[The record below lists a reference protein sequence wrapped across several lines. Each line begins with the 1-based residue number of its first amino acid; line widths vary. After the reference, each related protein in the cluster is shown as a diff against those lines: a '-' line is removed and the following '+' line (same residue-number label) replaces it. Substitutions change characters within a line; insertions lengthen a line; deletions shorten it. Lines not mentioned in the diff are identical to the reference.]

1 VDNHVKIIE
10 ITPERITD
18 YESVSIAFEVRE
30 ILAVSAPANGLGGI
44 QLTPQPVSPYRK
56 DYDALGPPRLW
67 LAEFNTANWSFFL
80 ALEGETPLGAA
91 AVAWNTNGVNMLEG
105 RRDLSVLWDIRVSP
119 AQRGKGIGKA
129 LLAHAADWSRQR
141 GCAMLKIETQNVNLA
156 ACRFYASQGCILGDI
171 RRFAYRDVPAVA
183 DEVQLN
189 WYLVL

>member
-1 VDNHVKIIE
+1 MHILE

-30 ILAVSAPANGLGGI
+30 ILTVSTPANGLDGL
-44 QLTPQPVSPYRK
+44 QFTPQSVDKPYTK

-67 LAEFNTANWSFFL
+67 LAEFNTANWGFFL
-80 ALEGETPLGAA
+80 AVEEDVPLGAA

-105 RRDLSVLWDIRVSP
+105 RHDMSVLWDIRVSP

-129 LLAHAADWSRQR
+129 LLAYAAEWSRQR
-141 GCAMLKIETQNVNLA
+141 GCTMMKIETQNVNIA
-156 ACRFYASQGCILGDI
+156 ACRFYASQGCVLGDI
-171 RRFAYRDVPAVA
+171 RRYAYRDVPAVA

-189 WYLVL
+189 WYLPL